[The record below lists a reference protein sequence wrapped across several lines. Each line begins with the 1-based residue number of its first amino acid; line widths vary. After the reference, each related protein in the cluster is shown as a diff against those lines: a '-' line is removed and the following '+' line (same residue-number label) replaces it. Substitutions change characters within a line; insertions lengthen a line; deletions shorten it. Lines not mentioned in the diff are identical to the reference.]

1 MRTLKLSLFAS
12 AMLLGSFTMTAQ
24 SADEI
29 LGKHIEAMG
38 GSSWSKVTSLKKT
51 TSMSMQGMEMQMTET
66 RLKDKGF
73 RTDISVMGTENYV
86 IITPTAGWSYMPMQG
101 ATKAEP
107 LKAEDMKDAKAQL
120 AIADEMAGYKEA
132 GIKAEYVGKEE
143 LDGKAVH
150 KLKLVDK
157 EGGSTTVFIDAATYY
172 KVRDVR
178 TESSP
183 QGEIELTTSYSEFK
197 KFPEGIVVA
206 MKASNEYQE
215 VTIKDVEIN
224 KPIDE
229 KIFAPAN

>member
-29 LGKHIEAMG
+29 MTKHIEAMG
-38 GSSWSKVTSLKKT
+38 GSSWSKVTSMKKT

-86 IITPTAGWSYMPMQG
+86 ILTPTAGWSYMPMQG

-107 LKAEDMKDAKAQL
+107 LKAEDMKDAKTQM
-120 AIADEMAGYKEA
+120 AIADELAGYKDQ
-132 GIKAEYVGKEE
+132 GIKAEYVGKE
-143 LDGKAVH
+143 DINGKSAH

-157 EGGSTTVFIDAATYY
+157 DGDATTVFIDAATFY
-172 KVRDVR
+172 KVRDTR
-178 TESSP
+178 KESSP
-183 QGEIELTTSYSEFK
+183 QGEIELTTNYSEFK

-215 VTIKDVEIN
+215 VTVKDVEIN
-224 KPIDE
+224 KPVDE
-229 KIFAPAN
+229 KIFSPSN